1 MTLSRSPAT
10 GPGAPETGAQKA
22 AFALLWLYRSILR
35 RLRPNSGLTLAAFNK
50 VTNALFGMIP
60 EKQVAL
66 VQGGLRIPVSV
77 NDYHGRVL
85 WLFGSNDFK
94 VERICRQL
102 TQPGDVF
109 LDIGANHGSIG
120 LAVLQVVGPQGEVHF
135 FEPQPD
141 LSAVIGQALQ
151 QEGTGRGHLHTVA
164 LSDGEGVLEMSLAD
178 NHSGLA
184 TIVKPGAD
192 GHFNRTIEVAT
203 VETGRHV
210 AGLLRGRPFGVKIDI
225 EGAEPIVLPPLLQ
238 LPGLRF
244 VQFEG
249 ASNLAQLQSIFSAA
263 SFEVFGLNRTVFAP
277 RLTHCPDLAS
287 WNLYHDFV
295 ALPRAAGLPRE
306 TMSFAAAARHL
317 LARSAGAADPQRADA
332 ALNKQGQ

>member
-1 MTLSRSPAT
+1 MTQVRSPAT
-10 GPGAPETGAQKA
+10 NSGAPNVVVQKV
-22 AFALLWLYRSILR
+22 AFALLWLYRSVLR
-35 RLRPNSGLTLAAFNK
+35 LLRPNSGLTFAAFNR
-50 VTNALFGMIP
+50 VTNALFGLIP

-66 VQGGLRIPVSV
+66 VQGRLRIPVSV

-120 LAVLQVVGPQGEVHF
+120 LAVLQAVGPQGEVHF

-151 QEGTGRGHLHTVA
+151 QEGSGRGHLHTVA
-164 LSDGEGVLEMSLAD
+164 LSDGEGVLEMSLAE

-184 TIVKPGAD
+184 TIVKTGTDSP
-192 GHFNRTIEVAT
+192 FTRTIQVAT

-249 ASNLAQLQSIFSAA
+249 ATNIAQLQSIFSAA
-263 SFEVFGLNRTVFAP
+263 AFDVFGLNRTIFVP
-277 RLTHCPDLAS
+277 RLSHCPDLAS
-287 WNLYHDFV
+287 WDLYHDFV
-295 ALPRAAGLPRE
+295 ALPRSAKLPRQ
-306 TMSFAAAARHL
+306 TMSYAAVARHL
-317 LARSAGAADPQRADA
+317 LARNAGEAAPRRADVP
-332 ALNKQGQ
+332 LNKQGK